1 MMGSCIRKVMT
12 GVTLM
17 TLAFAITPAVRASDQ
32 PEFQVDSAAV
42 VAIRQSLA
50 VRYLQLKTHFQQ
62 GVIGYTQDGL
72 IALRESA
79 SLAKEQ
85 RAELERLISEENKD
99 RGTMYRE
106 IARANNRPDWEGRF
120 RSVFAERWISRAPVG
135 WYYRNSSGTWIKKV
149 PPVS

>member
-17 TLAFAITPAVRASDQ
+17 TLAFAVTPAVRAADQ

-50 VRYLQLKTHFQQ
+50 VRYLQLKIHFQQ

-99 RGTMYRE
+99 RGVMYRE
-106 IARANNRPDWEGRF
+106 IARANNRPDWEDRF